1 MEKYFIKKFKN
12 FEFRFWEL
20 WFLDFININ
29 PNIIATNFEYRYYI
43 FFIGNIVIDFTL
55 NKH

>member
-12 FEFRFWEL
+12 FEFRFWEV

-29 PNIIATNFEYRYYI
+29 PNIITTNFEYRYYI
-43 FFIGNIVIDFTL
+43 FL
-55 NKH
+55 LEL